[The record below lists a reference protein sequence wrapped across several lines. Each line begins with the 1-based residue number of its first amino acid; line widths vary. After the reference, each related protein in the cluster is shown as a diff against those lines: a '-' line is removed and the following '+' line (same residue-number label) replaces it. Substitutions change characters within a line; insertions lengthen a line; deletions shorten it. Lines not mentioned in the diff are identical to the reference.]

1 MSLQHVLPLM
11 NIALI
16 YVKTNVGSHVAS
28 FLQQHVNVCP
38 TTVRQSP
45 WRRFLTWQEAVD
57 IRTSENA
64 AGIMHPSHAF
74 LAYNIDD
81 SLGGF

>member
-1 MSLQHVLPLM
+1 MLGAMWPR
-11 NIALI
+11 
-16 YVKTNVGSHVAS
+16 

-38 TTVRQSP
+38 TSVRQSP

-74 LAYNIDD
+74 LAYNFDD